1 MGYKC
6 AILGHKFGD
15 AEVERDR
22 QEDGNEVIITVRE
35 VETCT
40 RCGESRTVSEN
51 KEVTTL
57 ETAADIVGDELDESG
72 DDSTADDV
80 REPAQSASS
89 GPTEEVAI
97 PDTEATVS
105 GAGSVT
111 TDEVVDSTEDDAVIL
126 DDEDEDEE
134 AEDERQR
141 DPGEWPEES
150 TDGDDE
156 SPDDVSWPEPEAED
170 DREEWEMSTEIDPQ
184 PEDGAPRSIE
194 SDTLTVPEGTFI
206 CPECEFSTPVESS
219 SLREGDFCPECHM
232 ATLDH
237 QTD

>member
-35 VETCT
+35 VETCA

-57 ETAADIVGDELDESG
+57 ETAADIIADDLDESG
-72 DDSTADDV
+72 VDAAEQDTDQSPSPEPAPAGTATETETAVPDAEPSTASD
-80 REPAQSASS
+80 
-89 GPTEEVAI
+89 
-97 PDTEATVS
+97 
-105 GAGSVT
+105 
-111 TDEVVDSTEDDAVIL
+111 VVDAAEDDAVIL
-126 DDEDEDEE
+126 DEDEDEE
-134 AEDERQR
+134 ETEDERE
-141 DPGEWPEES
+141 PGEWPEES
-150 TDGDDE
+150 TGDE
-156 SPDDVSWPEPEAED
+156 EETGDVSWPEADDED
-170 DREEWEMSTEIDPQ
+170 DEQEWEMSTDIDPQ
-184 PEDGAPRSIE
+184 PGETAVRGIE
-194 SDTLTVPEGTFI
+194 SDTLTVPEGTFV
-206 CPECEFSTPVESS
+206 CPECEFATPVESS

-237 QTD
+237 RTD